1 VNAGDVALAA
11 ARAGRGLARAL
22 SYQVVDDLA
31 AGRLR
36 RVLQA
41 WEPPP
46 IPVHLVYPEGRKAA
60 AKVRA
65 FVDYAAARL
74 RSLPALQEA

>member
-1 VNAGDVALAA
+1 
-11 ARAGRGLARAL
+11 
-22 SYQVVDDLA
+22 
-31 AGRLR
+31 
-36 RVLQA
+36 VLQA